1 MFDLSSFDLAV
12 WQWGLLAVC
21 AILVG
26 IAKTGIP
33 GFGILVV
40 PLMAIAMGDRA
51 KVSVGLLLPI
61 LIFADVFA
69 VIYHRRNVR
78 WRHIVHLM
86 PWALAGI
93 ATGAVLMGKIN
104 DEYLARLMGLIV
116 LIMLG
121 LRTWQNARSRAQG
134 QIQVPQH
141 WAFAAAM
148 GFTAGLTTMMANAAG
163 PVMIL
168 YLLAMRLPKT
178 QFVGTAAWFFFF
190 VNWTKVPLHVALGNI
205 TTTSLA
211 LDVCLFPFVP
221 IGALLGVVALKK
233 IPQKAFTVLI
243 IILTAAAALKLL
255 F

>member
-1 MFDLSSFDLAV
+1 MFDFSSFDLV
-12 WQWGLLAVC
+12 GWQWGLLALC
-21 AILVG
+21 AVLVG

-40 PLMAIAMGDRA
+40 PLMAIAMRDQA
-51 KVSVGLLLPI
+51 KLSVGLLLPI

-69 VIYHRRNVR
+69 VIYHRHNVR
-78 WRHIVHLM
+78 WRHIGRLM

-93 ATGAVLMGKIN
+93 GAGAVLMGRIN
-104 DEYLARLMGLIV
+104 DAYLARLMGLIV
-116 LIMLG
+116 LAMLG
-121 LRTWQNARSRAQG
+121 LRAWEDVKNRAQE
-134 QIQVPQH
+134 QIHVPQH

-205 TTTSLA
+205 TAASLA
-211 LDVCLFPFVP
+211 LDVCLFVFVP
-221 IGALLGVVALKK
+221 LGALLGVIALKK

-243 IILTAAAALKLL
+243 MLLTAAAALRLL